1 MDFNDLRMFVKV
13 ARYGSFSSAADQ
25 LHIAQSALSRRI
37 GRLEHQL
44 GMQLLVRHG
53 RGTELTKE
61 GSLLAQEAERLF
73 GEFDRLQQTIR
84 SMGKEPSGL
93 VRLAITPIA
102 GQFLGPRIAASVKT
116 TAPKIELVF
125 MEGTSDSVS
134 DWIKDGS
141 ADIGVFYSGE
151 ISDDFDATTLIEEP
165 LYLVAP
171 YQSSGLVDD
180 SRTDFPAAQLK
191 DIPLVLPDDR
201 GIRRIL
207 DDICQRYGFPLK
219 PIIEVSGLSTSKG
232 MIEAGTAYS
241 VLPFASV
248 YNEVKAQRVRA
259 IPLDPPVNWYIQMA
273 SRTNRQPS
281 LAVSTIKRIIVD
293 EVPALLETGV
303 WRGKLVA

>member
-13 ARYGSFSSAADQ
+13 ARYGSFSSAADH

-61 GSLLAQEAERLF
+61 GGLLAQEAERLF
-73 GEFDRLQQTIR
+73 DEFDRLQQTIR

-93 VRLAITPIA
+93 VRIAMTPIA
-102 GQFLGPRIAASVKT
+102 GQFLGSRIASSLKT
-116 TAPKIELVF
+116 SAPKIELVF
-125 MEGTSDSVS
+125 IEGTSDAVS
-134 DWIKDGS
+134 DWIKDGN
-141 ADIGVFYSGE
+141 ADIGVLYSGKV
-151 ISDDFDATTLIEEP
+151 SDDFDATTLIEEP
-165 LYLVAP
+165 LYLVTP
-171 YQSSGLVDD
+171 HQNSGLIDD
-180 SRTDFPAAQLK
+180 KRTDFPLSRLK
-191 DIPLVLPDDR
+191 ELPLVLPDDR

-207 DDICQRYGFPLK
+207 DGVCERYGFPLK

-241 VLPFASV
+241 VLPFAAV
-248 YNEVKAQRVRA
+248 YNEVKAQRLRA
-259 IPLDPPVNWYIQMA
+259 IPLDPPLTWFVQMV
-273 SRTNRQPS
+273 SRTNRKPS
-281 LAVSTIKRIIVD
+281 LAISTIKRTIVD

-303 WRGKLVA
+303 WRGKLVV

>member
-13 ARYGSFSSAADQ
+13 ARYGSFSSAAEQ

-37 GRLEHQL
+37 GRLEHHL

-61 GSLLAQEAERLF
+61 GSLLAAEAERLF
-73 GEFDRLQQTIR
+73 GEFDRLQQAIR
-84 SMGKEPSGL
+84 AMGKEPSGL
-93 VRLAITPIA
+93 VRLALTPIA
-102 GQFLGPRIAASVKT
+102 GQFLGPRIASSVKT
-116 TAPKIELVF
+116 VAPKVELIF
-125 MEGTSDSVS
+125 IEGTSDSVS

-165 LYLVAP
+165 LYLMAP
-171 YQSSGLVDD
+171 YGKSGLVDD
-180 SRTDFPAAQLK
+180 SRTDFPASSLK

-207 DDICQRYGFPLK
+207 DLICERYGFPLK

-241 VLPFASV
+241 ILPFAAV
-248 YNEVKAQRVRA
+248 YNEVKAQRIRA
-259 IPLDPPVNWYIQMA
+259 IPLDPPLNWYVQMA

-281 LAVSTIKRIIVD
+281 LAVSTIKQIIID

>member
-13 ARYGSFSSAADQ
+13 ARYGSFSSAAEQ

-61 GSLLAQEAERLF
+61 GSLLAAEAERLF
-73 GEFDRLQQTIR
+73 GEFDRLKQTIR
-84 SMGKEPSGL
+84 AMGKEPSGL
-93 VRLAITPIA
+93 VRLALTPIA
-102 GQFLGPRIAASVKT
+102 GQFLGPRIATSVKVK
-116 TAPKIELVF
+116 APKVELTF
-125 MEGTSDSVS
+125 IEGTSDSVS

-171 YQSSGLVDD
+171 YGESGLVDD
-180 SRTDFPAAQLK
+180 SRTDFPAASLK
-191 DIPLVLPDDR
+191 DVPLVLPDDR

-207 DDICQRYGFPLK
+207 DSICERYGFPLK

-232 MIEAGTAYS
+232 MIEAGTAFS
-241 VLPFASV
+241 ILPFAAV
-248 YNEVKAQRVRA
+248 YNEVKAQRLRA
-259 IPLDPPVNWYIQMA
+259 IPLDPPVNWYVQMA

-281 LAVSTIKRIIVD
+281 LAVSTVKQTIID

-303 WRGKLVA
+303 WRGRLVV

>member
-13 ARYGSFSSAADQ
+13 ARYGSFSSAADH

-61 GSLLAQEAERLF
+61 GGLLAHEAERLF

-93 VRLAITPIA
+93 VRIAITPIA
-102 GQFLGPRIAASVKT
+102 GQFLGSRIATAVKT
-116 TAPKIELVF
+116 AAPKVELVF
-125 MEGTSDSVS
+125 IEGTSDSVS
-134 DWIKDGS
+134 DWIKDSS

-171 YQSSGLVDD
+171 YQNSGLVDD
-180 SRTDFPAAQLK
+180 SRADFPLASLK

-207 DDICQRYGFPLK
+207 DQVCERYGFPLK

-232 MIEAGTAYS
+232 MIEAGAAYS
-241 VLPFASV
+241 ILPFASV
-248 YNEVKAQRVRA
+248 YNEVKAQRLRA
-259 IPLDPPVNWYIQMA
+259 IPLNPALNWYVQMA

-281 LAVSTIKRIIVD
+281 LAISTIKRIIVD
-293 EVPALLETGV
+293 AVPALLETGV
-303 WRGKLVA
+303 WRGKLVD